1 MQDFRKNRGEV
12 SIDPELISRGEQQLC
27 SEISLLTQWLQ
38 ALRASS
44 DQCAFNS
51 NLISTYQDMLR
62 SRQDML
68 VILRKQAKIKDRK

>member
-12 SIDPELISRGEQQLC
+12 SIDPELIRRGEQQLR
-27 SEISLLTQWLQ
+27 SEISLLKQWLQ

-44 DQCAFNS
+44 DQSTFNS
-51 NLISTYQDMLR
+51 NQISTYQDMLR

-68 VILRKQAKIKDRK
+68 EILRKQAKK